1 LRGGQSPVSHY
12 GQTLIARRQTD
23 FCFAAETILE
33 FEPGNHQHLA
43 GLAYRYDEENQYL
56 LTVSRDETAGR
67 VLFVMGMVN
76 GVFDRSN
83 EIVLPETGPVRL
95 GLTVRY
101 RARRVPLLARRED
114 VNRVRPVLDA
124 DVLSDEYGGLGFT
137 GAFVGM
143 FCCDTEAY
151 AKTADFGGFSYTVL

>member
-1 LRGGQSPVSHY
+1 
-12 GQTLIARRQTD
+12 
-23 FCFAAETILE
+23 E

-101 RARRVPLLARRED
+101 ARAEFRYSLD
-114 VNRVRPVLDA
+114 GKTWNRVRPVLDA